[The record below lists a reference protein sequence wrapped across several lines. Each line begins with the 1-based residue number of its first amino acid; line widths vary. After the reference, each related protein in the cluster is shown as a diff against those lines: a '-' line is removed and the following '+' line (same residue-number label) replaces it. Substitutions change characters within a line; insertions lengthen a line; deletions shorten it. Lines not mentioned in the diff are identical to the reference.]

1 MSTEEAQGTG
11 YKNIR
16 VEGLGRIFKPR
27 WKRKDGSYY
36 ESPKW
41 WISFYHR
48 GKEIRESSES
58 ENEAEAKRLLKR
70 KVTAIEAGRVL
81 PREDKLTFDEL
92 AKDIENDYKVNA
104 KRTLADLSYRIG
116 HLSAQGDVDLDSNGL
131 RWIRSSRV
139 RSIEVSKLKTLYLL
153 G

>member
-1 MSTEEAQGTG
+1 MSEHETGTG

-16 VEGLGRIFKPR
+16 IEGLGRIFKPR

-36 ESPKW
+36 ESPHW
-41 WISFYHR
+41 WIGFYHR

-70 KVTAIEAGRVL
+70 KVTAIEAGKVL

-92 AKDIENDYKVNA
+92 AKDIENDYKVNG
-104 KRTLADLSYRIG
+104 KRSLADLSYRVG
-116 HLSAQGDVDLDSNGL
+116 HLGEFFGMDG
-131 RWIRSSRV
+131 
-139 RSIEVSKLKTLYLL
+139 